1 MDNKITNFQELHDF
15 VHDYVY
21 NKLINESDKGSLIEQ
36 SGRIYFVMCF
46 LDMLESYVIPNF
58 EEEYESDVENGLYK
72 PEDNLL
78 FRFFN
83 DGHTPLELADEV
95 FILDSLEEV
104 DPFGFY
110 SYQETWNAAIIAVQ
124 EFYKEV
130 K

>member
-1 MDNKITNFQELHDF
+1 MANKITNFQELHDF

-46 LDMLESYVIPNF
+46 FDMLESYAIPNL
-58 EEEYESDVENGLYK
+58 EEEYESDVEDGLYK

-95 FILDSLEEV
+95 FTLDSLEEI

-110 SYQETWNAAIIAVQ
+110 SYQETWNAAIMAVQ